1 MASLSPQATLDAV
14 AATMQ
19 AKASLPAGRAWIL
32 AMLAGAYIALAG
44 FGSTVIS
51 ANLLASPETYGVGRM
66 VCGLIFPVG
75 LIMVVI
81 AGGEL
86 FTGNCLMTEA
96 WRRKLLTPSR
106 MLKSWVLVYCG
117 NLAGALAV
125 TAILYYS
132 GIFNSGAGVLASAIL
147 RTAAAKARL
156 DPMQA
161 FLLGIGCNWL
171 VCLAI
176 WMATRT
182 DDVPQKVLLL
192 FLPIWLFVASGYEHS
207 VANMYYLPAGW
218 LTALDTGLT
227 ELSGLP
233 AQITTAIVPAAILNN
248 LLFVTLGN
256 IVGGSIFVAGA
267 YGLAYAKNNR

>member
-1 MASLSPQATLDAV
+1 MSTLSLSDTLDAV
-14 AATMQ
+14 ARGMA
-19 AKASLPAGRAWIL
+19 AKAVLAAGRAWTL

-51 ANLLASPETYGVGRM
+51 ANFLASPDTYGIGRCI
-66 VCGLIFPVG
+66 CGLIFPVG

-96 WRRKLLTPSR
+96 WRQKLITLPQ
-106 MLKSWVLVYCG
+106 MLRSWCLVYLG
-117 NLAGALAV
+117 NLAGALLV
-125 TAILYYS
+125 TGMVYYS
-132 GIFNSGAGVLASAIL
+132 GIFSSGGGTLAAAII
-147 RTAAAKARL
+147 RTGAAKAQL
-156 DPMQA
+156 EPGQA

-171 VCLAI
+171 VCLAV

-182 DDVPQKVLLL
+182 NEASQKVLLL

-218 LTALDTGLT
+218 LAAHDQTLLH
-227 ELSGLP
+227 LSTLNS
-233 AQITTAIVPAAILNN
+233 AIADKIAFYEIIRN
-248 LLFVTLGN
+248 LAFVTLGN
-256 IVGGSIFVAGA
+256 IAGGSVFVGS
-267 YGLAYAKNNR
+267 AYAIGYAKKA